1 MEILACSPSHMAT
14 FRKHEH
20 LLTPAQ
26 FQLVYDQRLSVSDA
40 GIILYARENGL
51 PHSRIGLSVSRK
63 YGGAVQRNRLRRLYR
78 EAFRLSK
85 QQLPVGLDLVLI
97 PRSSEEPLLQDLL
110 KSLVKLVLQ
119 VHKKILRRAALPAP
133 AAPATTDEGST

>member
-1 MEILACSPSHMAT
+1 MPT

-26 FQLVYDQRLSVSDA
+26 FQRVYDGRRSAADA
-40 GIILYARENGL
+40 VLVVYALANDL
-51 PHSRIGLSVSRK
+51 PHARLGLSVSKK

-85 QQLPVGLDLVLI
+85 ESLPTGLDLIVI
-97 PRSSEEPLLQDLL
+97 PRGPNEPTLADLLQSLP
-110 KSLVKLVLQ
+110 KLVKQ
-119 VHKKILRRAALPAP
+119 VHKKIGKDAEAQAPPAGEAP
-133 AAPATTDEGST
+133 A